1 MRSGSPS
8 PPPPPPPPELPEL
21 PDGVRPGP
29 PPRTRMEDEALP
41 HWQPWTAP
49 VALISA
55 FAIAIVGGL
64 IIGAIASAFGASIAH
79 PPAVVNLLSTVVQD
93 GAFIA
98 CALIFARTTE
108 QLRAGFFGLR
118 RTPLWPAVGWV
129 ALAGVAFYLLS
140 SIWAQLIN
148 IKQTDQLP
156 TDLGTK
162 DSVVGLIAVC
172 VLVTVIAPIAEEFL
186 FRGFFFGALRR
197 WRGPW
202 PAAVITG
209 VVFGAIHVGSAPAAF
224 LPPLALLGFLL
235 CIVRWRTGSL
245 LPCVALHALN
255 NAIAFG
261 ANEAN
266 WNVWQTLLLIIGAVA
281 VVLLVLRR
289 FLEPRTR
296 PI

>member
-1 MRSGSPS
+1 VTPG
-8 PPPPPPPPELPEL
+8 
-21 PDGVRPGP
+21 RPQQP
-29 PPRTRMEDEALP
+29 RMEDEPLP
-41 HWQPWTAP
+41 HWQAWTAP

-64 IIGAIASAFGASIAH
+64 VIGAISTAFGASIAH
-79 PPAVVNLLSTVVQD
+79 PPPAVNLLSTLVQD

-98 CALIFARTTE
+98 CALIFARTTDR
-108 QLRAGFFGLR
+108 LRPGFFGLR

-129 ALAGVAFYLLS
+129 ALAAVGFYLLS
-140 SIWAQLIN
+140 GLWAQLVN

-156 TDLGTK
+156 SDLGTK
-162 DSVVGLIAVC
+162 DSVVALIAVC

-186 FRGFFFGALRR
+186 FRGFFFTALRR

-209 VVFGAIHVGSAPAAF
+209 LVFGAIHAGSAPAAF
-224 LPPLALLGFLL
+224 LVPLALLGFLL

-245 LPCVALHALN
+245 LPCVALHSLN

-266 WNVWQTLLLIIGAVA
+266 WNVWQTILLMIAAVA
-281 VVLLVLRR
+281 AVLLVLRP
-289 FLEPRTR
+289 FLEPQTR
-296 PI
+296 PV